1 MKDELSKEQTEA
13 ILKALDDSIAEGP
26 WEKSNFLRVI
36 GKKLID
42 IREKFVSQL
51 QTSDSDK
58 EKTASDAS
66 KLLAL
71 HSNHQEIFVSLYSA
85 DGMNIRSWER
95 ILFNLPKQM
104 VYRSIYTVEDD
115 VKELIKTKPNK
126 NNEAYVSIYI
136 NPNDILMRPQDKIP
150 LDKLGKPLLSL
161 KDNSIDLDN
170 INHFVHNSGTFRLFH
185 GRLIKITNE
194 DA

>member
-1 MKDELSKEQTEA
+1 M
-13 ILKALDDSIAEGP
+13 
-26 WEKSNFLRVI
+26 
-36 GKKLID
+36 
-42 IREKFVSQL
+42 
-51 QTSDSDK
+51 QTSGSDK

-71 HSNHQEIFVSLYSA
+71 HSNHQEIFISLYSA
-85 DGMNIRSWER
+85 DGANIRSWER

-115 VKELIKTKPNK
+115 VKDLIKTKPNK

-136 NPNDILMRPQDKIP
+136 NPNDILMRPQDKTP

-161 KDNSIDLDN
+161 KDNSIGLDN
-170 INHFVHNSGTFRLFH
+170 INHFVHSSGTFRLFH
-185 GRLIKITNE
+185 GRLIKITND